1 MESRSFRAMGTTITL
16 YGPESTASGSGPMQP
31 GPFDE
36 ALELVRG
43 IFETEEQRFSRFRT
57 SSELSLVNE
66 DAGTPTRVSDGFAEV
81 LALALDA
88 LDRTGGLF
96 DPTVLRALEN
106 AGYDRD
112 FDNVPFDYTSTAG
125 SRQHPSGE
133 TSRELNANEAVTLHG
148 STVSLTPGVGLDL
161 GGIAKGWTAD
171 LAAGAA
177 ASVLGWAMVDAGG
190 DMRLTSGSDGFV
202 IAIEDPQLAGEALTH
217 LTLEAGALATSST
230 LRRRWGTD
238 RHHIIDPRTAVPS
251 HTGVVQAT
259 AWGATCAEAEVNA
272 KWALLAG
279 RPVLDRI
286 GALLLMEGGEVIT
299 NLRCGTAPRKE
310 SA

>member
-16 YGPESTASGSGPMQP
+16 YGPDSTGAGSGRSR
-31 GPFDE
+31 PFDE
-36 ALELVRG
+36 ALGSVRD
-43 IFETEEQRFSRFRT
+43 IFEAEERRFSRFLA
-57 SSELSLVNE
+57 SSELSQVNE
-66 DAGTPTRVSDGFAEV
+66 GAGSPTRVSDGFAEV

-88 LDRTGGLF
+88 FDRTDGLF
-96 DPTVLRALEN
+96 DPAILRSLEN

-112 FDNVPFDYTSTAG
+112 FDDVTFDDVPEAG
-125 SRQHPSGE
+125 STPRPAS
-133 TSRELNANEAVTLHG
+133 EAARTPRVSESVTLHG
-148 STVSLTPGVGLDL
+148 NTVSLAPGAGLDF

-171 LAAGAA
+171 LAADAA

-190 DMRLTSGSDGFV
+190 DMKLSPGGDGIIV
-202 IAIEDPQLAGEALTH
+202 AIEDPQLTDQALTH
-217 LTLEAGALATSST
+217 LTLEAGAVATSST
-230 LRRRWGTD
+230 LRRRWGAH
-238 RHHIIDPRTAVPS
+238 RHHIIDPRTAIPS
-251 HTGVVQAT
+251 HTGVIQAT

-279 RPVLDRI
+279 RQVLDRI

-299 NLRCGTAPRKE
+299 NLRCGTAPRRA